1 MKPTIIIKHINN
13 KHILSDEEFKYIVDH
28 LNKPL
33 PLANLWC
40 SDDGEL
46 RHLSIHTDEGLI
58 TLFDNND
65 IEGEFLNGIEF
76 RLG

>member
-13 KHILSDEEFKYIVDH
+13 KYILSYEEFNYIVDH

-33 PLANLWC
+33 SLATLWW
-40 SDDGEL
+40 DDKGEL
-46 RHLSIHTDEGLI
+46 RHLSIYRGKGLI
-58 TLFDNND
+58 TLFDNNH
-65 IEGEFLNGIEF
+65 IEGEFGNGIEF

>member
-1 MKPTIIIKHINN
+1 MNATVTIKHINN
-13 KHILSDEEFKYIVDH
+13 KYILSDEEFEYIVDH

-33 PLANLWC
+33 PLVTLWW
-40 SDDGEL
+40 DDKGEL
-46 RHLSIHTDEGLI
+46 RHLSIYRDKGVT
-58 TLFDNND
+58 TLFDNNH